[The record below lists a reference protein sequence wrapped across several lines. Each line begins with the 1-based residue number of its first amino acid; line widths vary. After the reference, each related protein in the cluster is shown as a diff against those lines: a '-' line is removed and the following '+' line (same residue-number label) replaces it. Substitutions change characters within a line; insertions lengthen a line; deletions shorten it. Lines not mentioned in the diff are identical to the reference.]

1 MDDQKEV
8 INMGKT
14 FNLIVIGAGPGG
26 YVAAIK
32 AAKLGLST
40 AIVEYREVGGTCLNR
55 GCIPT
60 KAMLHAANLYKEIKE
75 AERFGIFAEHVSF
88 DYSKIIEYKEET
100 CLKLREGI
108 LSLLKANGVELI
120 TGKAILEKDKT
131 VTVFRNDA
139 LETYGAES
147 IILATGAVPSKIPI
161 KGCQLDGVLN
171 SEELFLLEEVPESL
185 VIVGGGVIGVE
196 MAKVFCSLG
205 TKITLI
211 EAAPRLI
218 SNFDKEI
225 AQSLKMT
232 LKKQGVEVY
241 TSSLLKSIEKNKD
254 GLLCTFEDNGK
265 SKEVLSQYV
274 LFAVGREPNTDGLFG
289 EGVTIEMSGK
299 KVAVDGGFE
308 TSIKGVYAIGDLSSD
323 IQLAHNA
330 VAQGINI
337 AQKLGGDCFTEDL
350 SVIPSCIY
358 TNPEIASVG
367 ITEESARKDEI
378 PVKVGKFVM
387 SGNGKAL
394 ISKDERGFIKVI
406 THNESGIILGAQ
418 LMCSRATDMV
428 GEFTMAITNRLTV
441 DDMLKTVRPHPTYS
455 EAITE
460 ALEELEGQAIHV
472 LPKRKI

>member
-1 MDDQKEV
+1 ME
-8 INMGKT
+8 KT
-14 FNLIVIGAGPGG
+14 FDLIIIGAGPGG

-32 AAKLGLST
+32 AAKLGLRT

-75 AERFGIFAEHVSF
+75 AKKFGITAENVSF

-108 LSLLKANGVELI
+108 LSLLKANGVVLI
-120 TGKAILEKDKT
+120 KGKAVLEKDKI
-131 VTVFRNDA
+131 VTVFRNGA
-139 LETYGAES
+139 VETYRAQS
-147 IILATGAVPSKIPI
+147 IILATGAVPSKISV
-161 KGCQLDGVLN
+161 KGSQLDGVLN
-171 SEELFLLEEVPESL
+171 SEELFLLEEAPQSL

-196 MAKVFCSLG
+196 MAKVFSSLNA
-205 TKITLI
+205 KITLI
-211 EAAPRLI
+211 EAAPKLI

-254 GLLCTFEDNGK
+254 GLLCSFEENGK
-265 SKEVLSQYV
+265 NREVLSPYV
-274 LFAVGREPNTDGLFG
+274 LFAVGREPNIDGLFG

-308 TSIKGVYAIGDLSSD
+308 TSIKGVYAIGDLCSD

-330 VAQGINI
+330 VAQGIHI
-337 AQKLGGDCFTEDL
+337 AQKLGGGCSTEDL
-350 SVIPSCIY
+350 GVIPSCIY

-367 ITEESARKDEI
+367 ITEQSAKKAEI
-378 PVKVGKFVM
+378 PIKVGKFIM

-406 THNESGIILGAQ
+406 THRESGIILGAQ
-418 LMCSRATDMV
+418 LMCARATDMI
-428 GEFTMAITNRLTV
+428 GEFTM
-441 DDMLKTVRPHPTYS
+441 
-455 EAITE
+455 
-460 ALEELEGQAIHV
+460 
-472 LPKRKI
+472 

>member
-1 MDDQKEV
+1 MHME
-8 INMGKT
+8 KT
-14 FNLIVIGAGPGG
+14 FDLIVIGAGPGG

-40 AIVEYREVGGTCLNR
+40 AVIEYREVGGTCLNR

-75 AERFGIFAEHVSF
+75 SERFGIFAEKVSF
-88 DYSKIIEYKEET
+88 DYSKIAEYKEET
-100 CLKLREGI
+100 CSKLREGI
-108 LSLLKANGVELI
+108 LSLLKANGVAII
-120 TGKAILEKDKT
+120 TGKATLEKDKT
-131 VTVFRNDA
+131 ITVFHNNA
-139 LETYGAES
+139 VETYRAQS
-147 IILATGAVPSKIPI
+147 IILATGAVPSKIPV

-171 SEELFLLEEVPESL
+171 SEDLFLLKEVPKSL

-196 MAKVFCSLG
+196 MAKVFSSLH
-205 TKITLI
+205 TKITMI

-241 TSSLLKSIEKNKD
+241 TSSLMKSIEKEKD
-254 GLLCTFEDNGK
+254 GFICSFEENGEN
-265 SKEVLSQYV
+265 KEVSAQYV
-274 LFAVGREPNTDGLFG
+274 LFAVGREPNTHGLFG
-289 EGVTIEMSGK
+289 EGVTIEMAGK
-299 KVAVDGGFE
+299 KVAVDDGFE
-308 TSIKGVYAIGDLSSD
+308 TSLKGVYAIGDLSSD

-330 VAQGINI
+330 IAQGIQL
-337 AQKLGGDCFTEDL
+337 AHRLGGGNTTEDL

-367 ITEESARKDEI
+367 ITEEEAKKKEI
-378 PVKVGKFVM
+378 SVKVGKFIM
-387 SGNGKAL
+387 GGNSKTL

-406 THNESGIILGAQ
+406 THGESGIILGAQ
-418 LMCSRATDMV
+418 LMCARATDMV
-428 GEFTMAITNRLTV
+428 GEFVTAITNKLTV
-441 DDMLKTVRPHPTYS
+441 DDMLKTVRPHPTYN

-460 ALEELEGQAIHV
+460 ALEEVEGQGIHV
-472 LPKRKI
+472 LPKRKR

>member
-1 MDDQKEV
+1 MHMEKKFD
-8 INMGKT
+8 
-14 FNLIVIGAGPGG
+14 LIVIGAGPGG

-40 AIVEYREVGGTCLNR
+40 AIIEYRELGGTCLNR

-75 AERFGIFAEHVSF
+75 AKSFGIFAENVSF
-88 DYSKIIEYKEET
+88 DYSKIMEYKEET
-100 CLKLREGI
+100 CFKLREGI
-108 LSLLKANGVELI
+108 LSLLKANGVTMI
-120 TGKAILEKDKT
+120 TGKATLEKDKIVT
-131 VTVFRNDA
+131 VTRD
-139 LETYGAES
+139 ETVENYRAES
-147 IILATGAVPSKIPI
+147 IILATGAVPLKVPV
-161 KGCQLDGVLN
+161 KGSQLDGVLN
-171 SEELFLLEEVPESL
+171 SEDLFLLEEVPQSL

-196 MAKVFCSLG
+196 MAKVFSSFH

-241 TSSLLKSIEKNKD
+241 TSSLLKSIEKDKD
-254 GLLCTFEDNGK
+254 GLICSFEENGK
-265 SKEVLSQYV
+265 NREVLSTYV
-274 LFAVGREPNTDGLFG
+274 LFAVGREPNTLGLFG
-289 EGVTIEMSGK
+289 EGVSIKMAGK
-299 KVAVDGGFE
+299 KVAVDDGFE

-330 VAQGINI
+330 VAQGIHI
-337 AQKLGGDCFTEDL
+337 TQKLGGGSSTEDL

-367 ITEESARKDEI
+367 MTEESAKKAEI
-378 PVKVGKFVM
+378 PIKVGKFIM

-406 THNESGIILGAQ
+406 THGESGIILGAQ
-418 LMCSRATDMV
+418 LMCARATDMV
-428 GEFTMAITNRLTV
+428 GEFAMAITNKLTV
-441 DDMLKTVRPHPTYS
+441 DDMLKTVRPHPTYN

-460 ALEELEGQAIHV
+460 ALEELEGQGIHV
-472 LPKRKI
+472 LPKRII

>member
-1 MDDQKEV
+1 MHME
-8 INMGKT
+8 KT
-14 FNLIVIGAGPGG
+14 FDLIVIGAGPGG

-32 AAKLGLST
+32 GAKLGLRT

-75 AERFGIFAEHVSF
+75 AERFGIFAENVSF
-88 DYSKIIEYKEET
+88 DYSKILEYKEET

-108 LSLLKANGVELI
+108 LSLLKGNGVTLI
-120 TGKAILEKDKT
+120 TGKATLEKEKTIT
-131 VTVFRNDA
+131 VTRDDA
-139 LETYGAES
+139 VETYRAKS
-147 IILATGAVPSKIPI
+147 IVLATGAVPSKIPV

-171 SEELFLLEEVPESL
+171 SEDLFLLEEVPKSL

-196 MAKVFCSLG
+196 MAKVFCSLN

-232 LKKQGVEVY
+232 LKKQGVEVF
-241 TSSLLKSIEKNKD
+241 TSSFLKSIEKDKD
-254 GLLCTFEDNGK
+254 GLLCAFEENGK
-265 SKEVLSQYV
+265 NKEVSAQYV
-274 LFAVGREPNTDGLFG
+274 LFAVGREPNTHGLFG
-289 EGVTIEMSGK
+289 EGVTLKMAGK
-299 KVAVDGGFE
+299 KVTVDDGFE
-308 TSIKGVYAIGDLSSD
+308 TSIKGIYAIGDLSSD

-330 VAQGINI
+330 IAQGIQV
-337 AQKLGGDCFTEDL
+337 AHRVGGGNSTVDL

-367 ITEESARKDEI
+367 ITEEAAKKDKMPI
-378 PVKVGKFVM
+378 KVGKFIM
-387 SGNGKAL
+387 SGNGKTL

-406 THNESGIILGAQ
+406 THGETGIILGAQ
-418 LMCSRATDMV
+418 LMCARATDMI
-428 GEFTMAITNRLTV
+428 GEFTMAITNRLTAHA
-441 DDMLKTVRPHPTYS
+441 MLKTVRPHPTYN
-455 EAITE
+455 EAVTE
-460 ALEELEGQAIHV
+460 ALEELDGQAIHV
-472 LPKRKI
+472 LPKRPIM